1 MKPDY
6 EERKKLIKSV
16 RSELC
21 TAYTTSKTRLD
32 VGFQLIQEFKNEINT
47 VKGYAGM
54 DFIIEKEKVEDLKK
68 ELMNLYKQNE
78 DLIKKSGLHAIYAS
92 SDFQIKNEDGV
103 FETDPEHKVV
113 VFALELNE
121 GDYKTM
127 AFPLSEAEEDGMRAD
142 YAAKKAA
149 EVERNTVGP
158 RHFS

>member
-1 MKPDY
+1 MIESIGVD
-6 EERKKLIKSV
+6 
-16 RSELC
+16 
-21 TAYTTSKTRLD
+21 
-32 VGFQLIQEFKNEINT
+32 KNKNSQIN
-47 VKGYAGM
+47 
-54 DFIIEKEKVEDLKK
+54 FNQFLQIIAKR
-68 ELMNLYKQNE
+68 
-78 DLIKKSGLHAIYAS
+78 I
-92 SDFQIKNEDGV
+92 QIKNEDGV